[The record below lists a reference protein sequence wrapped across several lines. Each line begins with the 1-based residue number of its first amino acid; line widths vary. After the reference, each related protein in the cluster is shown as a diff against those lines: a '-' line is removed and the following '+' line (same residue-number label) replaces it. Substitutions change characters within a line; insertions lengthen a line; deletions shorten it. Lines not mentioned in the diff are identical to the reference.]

1 MSAMFI
7 GLIFA
12 CNSKSDDTSSRD
24 TDTSDV
30 LDTDDTVDTSESE
43 TAIDTGDDVV
53 GGACEYNDYVGKCA
67 VEEDL
72 SVTFTGTIEG
82 VDVSLPDNTATGLT
96 VGDSLECTISYITVG
111 TCTPCILSL
120 GECGSEAFAY
130 IDNLNQ
136 CH

>member
-1 MSAMFI
+1 MYTILF

-12 CNSKSDDTSSRD
+12 CNSKSDDTSSRES
-24 TDTSDV
+24 DTSDV
-30 LDTDDTVDTSESE
+30 LDTDDTSDNE
-43 TAIDTGDDVV
+43 TAIDTADDVV
-53 GGACEYNDYVGKCA
+53 GGSCEYNDYLGKCA

-72 SVTFTGTIEG
+72 SVTFTGNIEG
-82 VDVSLPDNTATGLT
+82 IDVNLPGNTATGVT

-130 IDNLNQ
+130 IENLD
-136 CH
+136 